1 MLNYRRN
8 RKVEQKRQGPFYTAV
23 WQNKKKWEKKD
34 EKLTAQNNWGGM
46 KAQPNECL
54 HLFSNKDEAVW
65 VYFWLLLKS
74 IPSIGEGK
82 NPKKPRC
89 AAINTDV
96 TRRIL
101 IRWTLC
107 ATAVVRR
114 FLTVC
119 RKDEEVSRWTCRPWG
134 TTRVFFGWIYL
145 LKVIFPVQAKFTE
158 LFLIRLEYMKG
169 SLS

>member
-1 MLNYRRN
+1 M
-8 RKVEQKRQGPFYTAV
+8 EQKRRGPFYTAV

-34 EKLTAQNNWGGM
+34 EKKTAQNNWGGM
-46 KAQPNECL
+46 KTQPNECL
-54 HLFSNKDEAVW
+54 QSLATKTRLCEFIYGSFSNQYRVSAKE
-65 VYFWLLLKS
+65 K
-74 IPSIGEGK
+74 K
-82 NPKKPRC
+82 PKKPRC

-119 RKDEEVSRWTCRPWG
+119 RKDEQVSRWTCRPWG
-134 TTRVFFGWIYL
+134 TTSLFWLNLFIESYFSCSG
-145 LKVIFPVQAKFTE
+145 KVHWVVPNK
-158 LFLIRLEYMKG
+158 IRRHERKPFIG
-169 SLS
+169 QK